1 MLGVIGAALLA
12 ALITMFLTPPTREWC
27 IRKGGSMVDQPEA
40 RRVNTEPL
48 ARGGGIPIFIGFIVS
63 ASLALLIRQLRLPGQ
78 PVWTPQIT
86 GVLLATC
93 CIALGGLADDLKNLP
108 AKLQILLMIGS
119 ALILVAF
126 GVRIEGVA
134 NPFNGGAW
142 LELHITLS
150 IFITVFW
157 VIVVTKT
164 VDALDGSDGVA
175 AGVCTICATTLAL
188 MASQLKN
195 VGGPQIAL
203 ISAALTGSCIGFLR
217 HNFYPAK
224 IIMGTVG
231 AYVLGFTLASISIMG
246 AFKLAATVSVA
257 VPILVLGVPI
267 FDFTHVLASRFINR
281 VPLTKADKR
290 HLHHRLL
297 ARGWNQRQVAWT
309 IYGITLAFCAVALVI
324 FQTTHAGR

>member
-27 IRKGGSMVDQPEA
+27 IRKGGRMVDQPEA
-40 RRVNTEPL
+40 RRVNTEPMP
-48 ARGGGIPIFIGFIVS
+48 RGGGIPLFIGFIIS
-63 ASLALLIRQLRLPGQ
+63 ASLALLVRQLRLPGQ
-78 PVWTPQIT
+78 PVWTPQVT
-86 GVLLATC
+86 GALLATC
-93 CIALGGLADDLKNLP
+93 CIALCGLADDMRNLP
-108 AKLQILLMIGS
+108 AKLQIFMMVGAS
-119 ALILVAF
+119 LILAGF

-134 NPFNGGAW
+134 NPFHGGAW
-142 LELHITLS
+142 LALPIPISVL
-150 IFITVFW
+150 ITVFW
-157 VIVVTKT
+157 VLVVTKT

-188 MASQLKN
+188 MASQLKG

-203 ISAALTGSCIGFLR
+203 ISAALAGSCIGFLR

-231 AYVLGFTLASISIMG
+231 AYTLGFVLAAISIMG
-246 AFKLAATVSVA
+246 AFKFAAAVSVA

-267 FDFTHVLASRFINR
+267 FDFTHVLASRWR
-281 VPLTKADKR
+281 DKAPLTQADKR

-297 ARGWNQRQVAWT
+297 ALGWNQKQVALT
-309 IYGITLAFCAVALVI
+309 IYGITLAFCAVALII
-324 FQTTHAGR
+324 FQTTHTGR